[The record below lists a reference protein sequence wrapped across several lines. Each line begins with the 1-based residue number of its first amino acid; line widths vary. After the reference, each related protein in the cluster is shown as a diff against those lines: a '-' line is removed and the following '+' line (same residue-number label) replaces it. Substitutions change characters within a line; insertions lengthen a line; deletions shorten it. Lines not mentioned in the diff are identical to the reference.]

1 MRSRKI
7 MIGCGAITLASL
19 MLICASS
26 FGITLALRGGAR
38 NAQARQSP
46 ASAATPVLGGSP
58 DVIGTLQFFG
68 ENTLTVQTAQ
78 GARTISIT
86 EQTLVRRGT
95 LPGALNDLRP
105 GVALAIWGDS
115 GGARRD
121 VLARVIMII
130 EQK

>member
-1 MRSRKI
+1 MTRKI
-7 MIGCGAITLASL
+7 MIGCGALTLASL
-19 MLICASS
+19 MVICALS
-26 FGITLALRGGAR
+26 FGITLLVRGGAR

-68 ENTLTVQTAQ
+68 ENTLTVNTAQ

-86 EQTLVRRGT
+86 EQTIVRRNTQPAT
-95 LPGALNDLRP
+95 LADLRP

-115 GGARRD
+115 GCGRRD
-121 VLARVIMII
+121 VLARVIMIV